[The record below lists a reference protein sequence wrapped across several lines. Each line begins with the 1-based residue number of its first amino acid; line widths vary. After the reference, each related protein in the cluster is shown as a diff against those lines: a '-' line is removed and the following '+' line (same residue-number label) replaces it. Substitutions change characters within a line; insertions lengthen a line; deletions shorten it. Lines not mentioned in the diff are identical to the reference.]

1 MHLFCIPFAGGNA
14 WAYRALERFVSP
26 EITVDGLEL
35 PGRGRRSDEPLRG
48 SLDELANDVFNQIR
62 ARAVTG
68 RYAIFGH
75 SMGALLAYLAAHRI
89 RRAGLPPPEALFLS
103 GSSAPA
109 SRPVRQRHLLP
120 SPEFAAMLRELG
132 GCPPQVL
139 EDAGLFEFFEP
150 ILRADFKAV
159 EAWQRPEA
167 PPLDLSQLELALNP
181 GTGGAGGFGGDF
193 AVNLGAAIKQASD
206 SAEEADGLFSVGDLD
221 QKPRVI
227 AQSSPVVPA
236 ALKKVQADTVTVQ
249 VIFVVNQQGRVEE
262 PKVRRSNNSAFD
274 QVAINC
280 VKSWK
285 FEPGKRNG
293 EPVRFRMMAPITF
306 PKKK

>member
-1 MHLFCIPFAGGNA
+1 MS
-14 WAYRALERFVSP
+14 RALSMIATGSRRTLPTIGGLALGLGIFMLLPVLES
-26 EITVDGLEL
+26 ITSTPTEEL
-35 PGRGRRSDEPLRG
+35 QVQDA
-48 SLDELANDVFNQIR
+48 DTIA
-62 ARAVTG
+62 
-68 RYAIFGH
+68 
-75 SMGALLAYLAAHRI
+75 
-89 RRAGLPPPEALFLS
+89 PPPPPREIE
-103 GSSAPA
+103 
-109 SRPVRQRHLLP
+109 QEEEK
-120 SPEFAAMLRELG
+120 PEEQ
-132 GCPPQVL
+132 PPEQ
-139 EDAGLFEFFEP
+139 EP
-150 ILRADFKAV
+150 PKLAD
-159 EAWQRPEA
+159 EA

-193 AVNLGAAIKQASD
+193 TVNLGTAIKQASETT
-206 SAEEADGLFSVGDLD
+206 EEADGLFSVGDLD

-236 ALKKVQADTVTVQ
+236 ALKKLQSDNVTVQ

-293 EPVRFRMMAPITF
+293 ESVRFRMMAPITF

>member
-1 MHLFCIPFAGGNA
+1 MS
-14 WAYRALERFVSP
+14 RALSMIATGSRRTLATIGGLALGLGIFMLLPVLES
-26 EITVDGLEL
+26 ITSTPTEEL
-35 PGRGRRSDEPLRG
+35 QVQDADTIAPPP
-48 SLDELANDVFNQIR
+48 
-62 ARAVTG
+62 
-68 RYAIFGH
+68 
-75 SMGALLAYLAAHRI
+75 
-89 RRAGLPPPEALFLS
+89 PPPEIE
-103 GSSAPA
+103 
-109 SRPVRQRHLLP
+109 QEEEK
-120 SPEFAAMLRELG
+120 PEE
-132 GCPPQVL
+132 PPPEQ
-139 EDAGLFEFFEP
+139 EP
-150 ILRADFKAV
+150 PKLAD
-159 EAWQRPEA
+159 EA

-236 ALKKVQADTVTVQ
+236 ALKKLQSDNVTVQ

>member
-1 MHLFCIPFAGGNA
+1 MIATGSRRTLATLSGL
-14 WAYRALERFVSP
+14 ALGLGIFLLLPVLES
-26 EITVDGLEL
+26 ITSTPAEEL
-35 PGRGRRSDEPLRG
+35 QVQDADTIAPPP
-48 SLDELANDVFNQIR
+48 
-62 ARAVTG
+62 
-68 RYAIFGH
+68 
-75 SMGALLAYLAAHRI
+75 
-89 RRAGLPPPEALFLS
+89 PPPEIEQEEDK
-103 GSSAPA
+103 PDE
-109 SRPVRQRHLLP
+109 PP
-120 SPEFAAMLRELG
+120 PEQE
-132 GCPPQVL
+132 PPKL
-139 EDAGLFEFFEP
+139 
-150 ILRADFKAV
+150 AD
-159 EAWQRPEA
+159 EA

-181 GTGGAGGFGGDF
+181 GTGGAGNFSGDF
-193 AVNLGAAIKQASD
+193 AVNLGAAIKQVSD
-206 SAEEADGLFSVGDLD
+206 TTEEADGLFSVGDLD

-236 ALKKVQADTVTVQ
+236 ALKKLQSDNVTVQ

>member
-1 MHLFCIPFAGGNA
+1 MRQAVSAILVGTRRTFAVIGG
-14 WAYRALERFVSP
+14 V
-26 EITVDGLEL
+26 V
-35 PGRGRRSDEPLRG
+35 
-48 SLDELANDVFNQIR
+48 LAVFI
-62 ARAVTG
+62 
-68 RYAIFGH
+68 
-75 SMGALLAYLAAHRI
+75 LLALPILESITSTPPEDLVLSEATINAPPP
-89 RRAGLPPPEALFLS
+89 PPPEIE
-103 GSSAPA
+103 
-109 SRPVRQRHLLP
+109 QEEEK
-120 SPEFAAMLRELG
+120 PEE
-132 GCPPQVL
+132 PPP
-139 EDAGLFEFFEP
+139 EP
-150 ILRADFKAV
+150 EPPKLA
-159 EAWQRPEA
+159 EES

-193 AVNLGAAIKQASD
+193 SINLGTAMKQASE
-206 SAEEADGLFSVGDLD
+206 AEEVDGLFSVGDLD

-236 ALKKVQADTVTVQ
+236 ALKKLQADNVTVQ

>member
-1 MHLFCIPFAGGNA
+1 MRQAVSAILVGTRRTFAVIGG
-14 WAYRALERFVSP
+14 V
-26 EITVDGLEL
+26 V
-35 PGRGRRSDEPLRG
+35 
-48 SLDELANDVFNQIR
+48 LAVFI
-62 ARAVTG
+62 
-68 RYAIFGH
+68 
-75 SMGALLAYLAAHRI
+75 LLALPILESITSTPPEDLVLSEATISAPP
-89 RRAGLPPPEALFLS
+89 LPPPEIE
-103 GSSAPA
+103 
-109 SRPVRQRHLLP
+109 QEEEK
-120 SPEFAAMLRELG
+120 PEE
-132 GCPPQVL
+132 PPP
-139 EDAGLFEFFEP
+139 EP
-150 ILRADFKAV
+150 EPPKLA
-159 EAWQRPEA
+159 EES

-193 AVNLGAAIKQASD
+193 SVNLGAAMKQASE
-206 SAEEADGLFSVGDLD
+206 AEEVDGLFSVGDLD

-236 ALKKVQADTVTVQ
+236 ALKKLQADNVTVQ